1 MSLSNLAFELIHSI
15 ENRLDYDDARTMAAV
30 NRRLQKILR
39 RPHKSYPIL
48 KYEGFCVNS
57 YDKFSWMFDVSFPV
71 VMMHN
76 FNPQFLHVYIYDFI
90 SCDHS
95 NLPF

>member
-39 RPHKSYPIL
+39 RSHKNYPVL

-57 YDKFSWMFDVSFPV
+57 YDKFSWMFDVSFSSCYDAQLEPSISACV
-71 VMMHN
+71 Y
-76 FNPQFLHVYIYDFI
+76 LKVYIKSSFNFI
-90 SCDHS
+90 
-95 NLPF
+95 F